1 MPDLLSVLDA
11 VAAGLTEDQPEMS
24 EAEVVVATVRLNLT
38 VLCQTLAQIG
48 VTGDGL
54 DNEQLYGI
62 TSGLVET
69 VQWMA
74 GKEMLAATLSDID
87 EEFRQ

>member
-1 MPDLLSVLDA
+1 
-11 VAAGLTEDQPEMS
+11 MS
-24 EAEVVVATVRLNLT
+24 ESEVAFATIRLNLT

-48 VTGDGL
+48 MSGDYL
-54 DNEQLYGI
+54 DNEQLFGI

-74 GKEMLAATLSDID
+74 AKEMLSMTLDDIQN
-87 EEFRQ
+87 EN